1 MLFQCVA
8 MSEKVAALLRLDFAG
23 RSTTTQPAEASFV
36 HIWDFARVRRNNG
49 RLAPPVSSDII
60 PAVHAFVTFLNTF
73 AGIPGDATD
82 TFARPFARI
91 IDWASAQPQYYGE
104 TSLEPE
110 HKVSFVEEL
119 FEDIGVQLKLAAAR
133 LQPVYSVKDLA
144 TLLTHTIQ
152 HGAKGFHLISA
163 ADHDYGRKQAARLK
177 FEEDQIGAMVRRGS
191 GTRADDGHSPDSGEP
206 PAKKMPKIQKPF
218 CPHYAAGVMQIES
231 GNGSVLKCSRTN
243 CPYPH
248 HDKPKLIQEL
258 KRDKD
263 KAKAVL
269 LDVFTEPRMRKRV
282 EDALLKL

>member
-1 MLFQCVA
+1 MLFQSVA
-8 MSEKVAALLRLDFAG
+8 LMEKMAAILRLDFAG
-23 RSTTTQPAEASFV
+23 RSTVIQPAEPSFV
-36 HIWDFARVRRNNG
+36 HIWDFARIRRNNG
-49 RLAPPVSSDII
+49 RLAPPVSSDIV

-73 AGIPGDATD
+73 AGFPGDATV

-91 IDWASAQPQYYGE
+91 IDWASAQPQYFGE
-104 TSLEPE
+104 TSLDPE

-133 LQPVYSVKDLA
+133 LQPVYSLKDLTA
-144 TLLTHTIQ
+144 LLTHTIQ
-152 HGAKGFHLISA
+152 HGAKGSHLIAA
-163 ADHDYGRKQAARLK
+163 ADHDYGRKQAARQR
-177 FEEDQIGAMVRRGS
+177 FEEEQIGAMARRGS
-191 GTRADDGHSPDSGEP
+191 GHRADDGHSPDSGEP
-206 PAKKMPKIQKPF
+206 PAKKMPKVQKPF

-231 GNGSVLKCSRTN
+231 GNGSVLKCSRLN

-248 HDKPKLIQEL
+248 IETRKLLQEL